1 MPGPQA
7 EAQATGGLL
16 GFVSHGQQDRAG
28 GPALERT
35 AGRTT
40 ADGVALAPEGPHQ
53 GPTGQGSAGRRA
65 HQQAEVVGQSC
76 GRIGLRT
83 TEAQTRQCHQVLQ
96 QTIAQLGQGIE
107 AAVLLQAL
115 LGCG

>member
-7 EAQATGGLL
+7 EAQATGGLR

-28 GPALERT
+28 GPALEST
-35 AGRTT
+35 AGRAA

-53 GPTGQGSAGRRA
+53 GPTGQGLAGRRA
-65 HQQAEVVGQSC
+65 HQQAEVVGQPC
-76 GRIGLRT
+76 GRSGLRT

-96 QTIAQLGQGIE
+96 QTIAKLGQRIE
-107 AAVLLQAL
+107 ATVLPQAV